1 MIEAT
6 LREEGCH
13 GDLCTHSMAW
23 TLLSSVLS
31 ANARHKPTDE
41 PMTRTNQHNG
51 EVLTPNF
58 GPAQRLQTPASEAT
72 ALHELRN
79 HLAAIEGFAVAIG
92 EGLTDPK
99 MKEYLSGI
107 LRNVSRCVRVV
118 SVLRPPL
125 PEQPTPQWA
134 DRVSREWPMNER
146 SFLVG
151 VQLLLVEDDDD
162 VAEVTCSFLQRSG
175 ASVVRVADGD
185 EVVGALQ
192 DANAAGRPFALILL
206 DIHMARMSGLE
217 AIKEVR
223 LVDEQIPIVI
233 LTSDNASSVRDAS
246 IANGA
251 SGFLQKPIEYSSLV
265 CFLAAYLG
273 AGEISATAG
282 VENDVEAEVREEP
295 SGVANRVERERK
307 GGTGDIPR
315 RVLVVDDN
323 EDSAEA
329 MALLLQRFGHDV
341 TVAFSGSRSI
351 ELMGMGPTQPEIVF
365 LDLELPDMH
374 GTQVAQL
381 MRANG
386 FSGKVIALS
395 GHSEHSIK
403 ERCAKAGID
412 HFLCK
417 PCSVQDLRTL
427 M

>member
-1 MIEAT
+1 
-6 LREEGCH
+6 
-13 GDLCTHSMAW
+13 
-23 TLLSSVLS
+23 
-31 ANARHKPTDE
+31 
-41 PMTRTNQHNG
+41 MTRTHQHNG
-51 EVLTPNF
+51 PVVTPNV
-58 GPAQRLQTPASEAT
+58 GLTQPTSPNPASEAT

-99 MKEYLSGI
+99 TKEYLNGI

-118 SVLRPPL
+118 SALRPPL
-125 PEQPTPQWA
+125 LPEQATPEWA
-134 DRVSREWPMNER
+134 DRVTREWPMNDR
-146 SFLVG
+146 AFLVG

-162 VAEVTCSFLQRSG
+162 VAQVTCSFLERSG

-185 EVVGALQ
+185 EVVGALHH
-192 DANAAGRPFALILL
+192 ASATGHPFALILL

-217 AIKEVR
+217 AIKAVR
-223 LVDEQIPIVI
+223 RVDEHIPIVV
-233 LTSDNASSVRDAS
+233 LTSDNASSVRDS
-246 IANGA
+246 SLANGA
-251 SGFLQKPIEYSSLV
+251 SGFLQKPIEHSTLV

-282 VENDVEAEVREEP
+282 VENDVEAEAREEP
-295 SGVANRVERERK
+295 SGVGYRVESATK

-351 ELMGMGPTQPEIVF
+351 ELMGPTQPEIVF

-386 FSGKVIALS
+386 FLGKVVALS

-417 PCSVQDLRTL
+417 PCSVQDLRML

>member
-1 MIEAT
+1 
-6 LREEGCH
+6 
-13 GDLCTHSMAW
+13 
-23 TLLSSVLS
+23 
-31 ANARHKPTDE
+31 
-41 PMTRTNQHNG
+41 MTRSNQNNG
-51 EVLTPNF
+51 EVLDASFASLLPKEEEENA
-58 GPAQRLQTPASEAT
+58 PSEAM

-92 EGLTDPK
+92 EGLTELR

-107 LRNVSRCVRVV
+107 LRNVARCVRVV
-118 SVLRPPL
+118 SALQPPL
-125 PEQPTPQWA
+125 LHGQPPQQWS
-134 DRVSREWPMNER
+134 DRVSSEWPVNDR

-151 VQLLLVEDDDD
+151 VHLLLVEDDDD
-162 VAEVTCSFLQRSG
+162 VAEVTCSFLKRSG
-175 ASVVRVADGD
+175 ASVVRVDDGD
-185 EVVGALQ
+185 QVVAALKQAEVDGH
-192 DANAAGRPFALILL
+192 PFALILL

-223 LVDEQIPIVI
+223 AVDEQIPIVV
-233 LTSDNASSVRDAS
+233 LTSDSASWVRDAS
-246 IANGA
+246 LRDGA
-251 SGFLQKPIEYSSLV
+251 SGFLQKPIEYSTLA

-273 AGEISATAG
+273 AGDISATAG
-282 VENDVEAEVREEP
+282 VENDVEAAPGEEP
-295 SGVANRVERERK
+295 SGVENRVERQK
-307 GGTGDIPR
+307 KNGTDDAPR

-351 ELMGMGPTQPEIVF
+351 ELLESTGPDVVL

-374 GTQVAQL
+374 GTEVAQL
-381 MRANG
+381 MRASG

-395 GHSEHSIK
+395 GHSEQAVK

-412 HFLCK
+412 HFICK
-417 PCSVQDLRTL
+417 PCSVQELRTL